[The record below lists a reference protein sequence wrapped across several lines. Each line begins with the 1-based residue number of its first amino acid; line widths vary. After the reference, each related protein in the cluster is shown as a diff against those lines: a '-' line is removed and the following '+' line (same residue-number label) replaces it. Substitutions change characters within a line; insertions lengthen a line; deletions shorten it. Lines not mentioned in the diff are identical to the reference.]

1 MPTRIV
7 TKLILLRPILIT
19 IAIGDATIS
28 PKIPQYVID
37 GNFANNH
44 SINFATAKIPTIT
57 QKDLANALGITQR
70 KVSFMET
77 GTTEPSLSDIK
88 ALCNYFN
95 VSADYLLGLPKNMNY
110 PE

>member
-1 MPTRIV
+1 MEFNERL
-7 TKLILLRPILIT
+7 KELR
-19 IAIGDATIS
+19 
-28 PKIPQYVID
+28 
-37 GNFANNH
+37 N
-44 SINFATAKIPTIT
+44 AKIPIIT

-77 GTTEPSLSDIK
+77 GTTEPSLSDLM
-88 ALCNYFN
+88 ALCKYFN